1 MNALMR
7 FDAIK
12 CNSMRLNSI
21 HLQYQSKFIIFIQFN
36 IAPFMTIL
44 IQQANPNDVDR
55 IAPVFDAYR
64 MFYQQQSDL
73 DLARR
78 FLFERLT
85 NQESILFFAS
95 DASGQA
101 LGFVQLYP
109 SYSSVSVQRL
119 WILNDL
125 YVQQSARRQGIAR
138 KLMDRAREFA
148 IDTKAKGLFL
158 ETAHDN
164 YQGQSL
170 YTSLGYQK
178 NSEYYYFLD
187 LRAN

>member
-1 MNALMR
+1 
-7 FDAIK
+7 
-12 CNSMRLNSI
+12 MRLKSVHI
-21 HLQYQSKFIIFIQFN
+21 QYQSKLTTLAQFN
-36 IAPFMTIL
+36 TAPFMTIL
-44 IQQANPNDVDR
+44 IQQANINDVER

-64 MFYQQQSDL
+64 VFYQQPSDL

-78 FLFERLT
+78 FIFERLK
-85 NQESILFFAS
+85 NQESILFLAS
-95 DASGQA
+95 DTSGQT

-109 SYSSVSVQRL
+109 SYSSVSAQRL

-125 YVQQSARRQGIAR
+125 YVHQSARRQGIAR
-138 KLMDRAREFA
+138 KLMDRARDFA
-148 IDTKAKGLFL
+148 ISTKAKGLFL

-170 YTSLGYQK
+170 YTALGYQK

-187 LRAN
+187 LRTY